1 VRQYKFICISTF
13 DFHRVEINAEN
24 PYTRDW
30 MCPTANMNI
39 VTIGKDNATPVFTNC
54 ELNDQ
59 LTKQTINQPTNQ
71 ISN

>member
-1 VRQYKFICISTF
+1 MGQYKLICISTF
-13 DFHRVEINAEN
+13 DLNRVEIDAEN

-59 LTKQTINQPTNQ
+59 PTNQPTNQ
-71 ISN
+71 PNIQLTN